1 MLDLRAGQL
10 RMMALRGDDQR
21 IIQIRDADGQ
31 ARPTKFV
38 AILLE
43 VVQERLTDA
52 NSIPFVLLSGRHDG
66 CVF

>member
-10 RMMALRGDDQR
+10 RMMVLCGDDQR
-21 IIQIRDADGQ
+21 IIQIKVIDSQ

-43 VVQERLTDA
+43 IVQERLTDT

-66 CVF
+66 

>member
-1 MLDLRAGQL
+1 
-10 RMMALRGDDQR
+10 MMVLCGDDQR
-21 IIQIRDADGQ
+21 IIQIKVIDSQ

-43 VVQERLTDA
+43 IVQERLTDT

-66 CVF
+66 